1 MPHDDTLYVAHML
14 EAARKAA
21 GKAAAVSEAQFLAD
35 ENLQLALV
43 HLIQVLGEA
52 ARRVSPATQAR
63 HPAIP
68 WKGII
73 GMRHRVVHEYLE
85 VDLGIVW
92 KVVTDDLP
100 PLVAVLED
108 IGAT

>member
-1 MPHDDTLYVAHML
+1 MPPEERLYLAHML

-21 GKAAAVSEAQFLAD
+21 GKAAALSEAQFLAD

-52 ARRVSPATQAR
+52 ARRVSPETQSR
-63 HPAIP
+63 HSAIP
-68 WKGII
+68 WKRII
-73 GMRHRVVHEYLE
+73 GMRHRVVHDYLE

-92 KVVTDDLP
+92 RVVRDDLP
-100 PLVAVLED
+100 PLVDALED
-108 IGAT
+108 VADT